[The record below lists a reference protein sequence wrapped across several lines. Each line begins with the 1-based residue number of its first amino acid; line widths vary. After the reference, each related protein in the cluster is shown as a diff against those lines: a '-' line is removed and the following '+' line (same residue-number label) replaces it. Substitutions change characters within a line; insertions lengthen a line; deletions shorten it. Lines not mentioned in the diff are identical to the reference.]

1 MSVIPLEFQR
11 RNEERWAARFCRP
24 DPSASKKQG
33 VEGRDQQL
41 AAPVNGNGKTDRVEP
56 TGLRSPPAV

>member
-24 DPSASKKQG
+24 DPSATKKQG

-41 AAPVNGNGKTDRVEP
+41 TAPVNGQGKPDRVEP
-56 TGLRSPPAV
+56 TGFRSAPAV